1 MADNSVAGLQ
11 QRYGQRWRW
20 LAVATVMAGTMST
33 VLSATVVNVAL
44 YDIMLEFG
52 VRQGQIHW
60 LATGFIAAMT
70 TTMLASSWLLDHFG
84 IRKTLATA
92 MALFTVI
99 SLLGGFAASP
109 EQLIAARI
117 GQGAM
122 AGLMQPMAMY
132 LVFRIFPRNQR
143 GRAMGI
149 YGMGVVLAPAL
160 GPVLGGFL
168 VDELTWR
175 YVMFAPVPV
184 TATGVFMVWRFLPSP
199 ENRPNPYPLDV
210 PGLVLLGAAIGLS
223 LDSLNRL
230 QNVLGQGA
238 FIASEAA
245 AALLFLTLFVWR
257 ERTARHPLVN
267 IALLRKPVFLYAN
280 LGAMAMG
287 LALFGSTYLIPLF
300 AQTALGSSATEAG
313 LLMLPAGIVLG
324 IVFPIAG
331 NMADKHSSRKLVIF
345 GILAF
350 TLSATLFALSGFET
364 PLGWLALWAAVGRVG
379 IGFMLPALSMGALN
393 PLAPE
398 ELGAGSSTI
407 SFTRQLGGA
416 FGVNMVALAIEHG
429 DHQNG
434 MPTVE
439 AFQFAWWMVAVFL
452 ALAIVP
458 VWKMRT

>member
-11 QRYGQRWRW
+11 QRYGDRWRW

-99 SLLGGFAASP
+99 SVLGGFAASP

-122 AGLMQPMAMY
+122 AGLMQPMAMF

-184 TATGVFMVWRFLPSP
+184 TAAGVFMVWRFLPSP
-199 ENRPNPYPLDV
+199 ENRPKPYPLDV
-210 PGLVLLGAAIGLS
+210 LGLVLLGATIGLS
-223 LDSLNRL
+223 LDSLSRL
-230 QNVLGQGA
+230 QNVVGQGS
-238 FIASEAA
+238 FIAAEAA

-257 ERTARHPLVN
+257 ERSALHPLVN

-300 AQTALGSSATEAG
+300 AQTALGSSA
-313 LLMLPAGIVLG
+313 
-324 IVFPIAG
+324 
-331 NMADKHSSRKLVIF
+331 
-345 GILAF
+345 
-350 TLSATLFALSGFET
+350 
-364 PLGWLALWAAVGRVG
+364 
-379 IGFMLPALSMGALN
+379 
-393 PLAPE
+393 
-398 ELGAGSSTI
+398 I

-429 DHQNG
+429 DHRNG

-452 ALAIVP
+452 ALAIIP

>member
-1 MADNSVAGLQ
+1 
-11 QRYGQRWRW
+11 
-20 LAVATVMAGTMST
+20 
-33 VLSATVVNVAL
+33 
-44 YDIMLEFG
+44 
-52 VRQGQIHW
+52 
-60 LATGFIAAMT
+60 
-70 TTMLASSWLLDHFG
+70 
-84 IRKTLATA
+84 